1 MLNGITINKGQ
12 GGLGR
17 PLEGT
22 DYISGFLFY
31 TDATLP
37 SGFTSNDRI
46 KTVYSVADAENLGI
60 TNASLGETK
69 AISKAVVGG
78 TPAAGDTVQLSYLGI
93 NGSVIYLPTYTLKSA
108 DAVSTTTAAAAIA
121 AAINAQTINFGF
133 TGSNSTA
140 TLLVTTK
147 AGEGIFPNSGTPFS
161 STVTGGTTLTWTQPT
176 GSGSTVLGVA
186 SDIDILHYHI
196 SEFFRLQPK
205 GKLYVGCYA
214 TADFGT
220 FASITLMQNYAQ
232 GSIRQMLVYHKG
244 TAFATSQCNAIQSV
258 CTTLEANHKPIWNVI
273 LAGEISG
280 TANVNTITTNLH
292 TLSNPNASVCIGQ
305 DGANLGY
312 KLFKAN
318 GKSITNGGEML
329 GAVALSAV
337 NESIAWFGKFQ
348 VSSTELDVIAF
359 ANGQE
364 FTTVSDGTIT
374 NLDSYGFCFLLK
386 VPNLIGTYHNR
397 PYTCT
402 SITSDYAFIYSNRVI
417 YKCIEN
423 VRTTVLP
430 AVASP
435 VKFNTDGTLSGDSV
449 NYFKTLAAQG
459 LDTVLNANEISAY
472 ETIINPSQ
480 NVLSTNT
487 LEITIK
493 ILPLGVA
500 DFITINIGFTTT
512 L

>member
-22 DYISGFLFY
+22 DHISAMLFY

-37 SGFTSNDRI
+37 TGFDSSNRI
-46 KTVYSVADAENLGI
+46 KIIYSVEEAVDLGI
-60 TNASLGETK
+60 TNTSLGETR
-69 AISKAVVGG
+69 AVAKIVIGG
-78 TPAAGDTVQLSYLGI
+78 TPAVGDTLKGTYTGI
-93 NGSVIYLPTYTLKSA
+93 NGVVTYLPTYALVSGEES
-108 DAVSTTTAAAAIA
+108 STTTAAAAWVA
-121 AAINAQTINFGF
+121 QINANTINTGF
-133 TGSNSTA
+133 SATNSTN
-140 TLLVTTK
+140 TILITTK
-147 AGEGIFPNSGTPFS
+147 AGEGVFPNSGTPYAA
-161 STVTGGTTLTWTQPT
+161 TVTGGSTATVTQPT

-186 SDIDILHYHI
+186 SDINILHYHI
-196 SEFFRLQPK
+196 SEYFRLQSK

-214 TADFGT
+214 TSDFGT

-232 GSIRQMLVYHKG
+232 ASIKQMLVYHKG
-244 TAFATSQCNAIQSV
+244 TAFATSQCNGIQSV
-258 CTTLEANHKPIWNVI
+258 CTTLETNHKPIWNVI

-280 TANVNTITTNLH
+280 TANVNTVTTNLH
-292 TLSNPNASVCIGQ
+292 TLSAPNVQVCIGQ
-305 DGANLGY
+305 DGANQGY
-312 KLFKAN
+312 KLFKAT

-329 GAVALSAV
+329 GATSLARV

-348 VSSTELDVIAF
+348 VSSTELDTIAF

-364 FTTVSDGTIT
+364 FTTVSDGVVT
-374 NLDSYGFCFLLK
+374 NLDSYGYCFLRK
-386 VPNLIGTYHNR
+386 VPGLTGTYHNR
-397 PYTCT
+397 PYTCV
-402 SITSDYAFIYSNRVI
+402 SLTSDYAFSYSNRVI

-423 VRTTVLP
+423 VRATVLP

-435 VKFNTDGTLSGDSV
+435 IKFNTDGTLSGDTV

-459 LDTVLNANEISAY
+459 LDVVLNANEISAY
-472 ETIINPSQ
+472 ETIIDPEQ
-480 NVLSTNT
+480 NVISTNT
-487 LEITIK
+487 LEITVK

-500 DFITINIGFTTT
+500 DFITINIGFTTA